1 MRRGPN
7 GVWTLEKKG
16 MKPIINTS
24 FNEAEPTVTHMALT
38 KLVET
43 EHVKFIISQNI
54 DGLHLRSGLPR
65 NTISELHGNIFT
77 EKCNICDR
85 YRSVKCIKII
95 SIYYYWKDMF
105 LDNLY
110 VTLPLRLLDKN
121 VSDHLVRGR
130 KILEDPAGV
139 NYMIQYWIGR
149 IIYLRKIWIW
159 RIIIQ
164 SM

>member
-1 MRRGPN
+1 
-7 GVWTLEKKG
+7 
-16 MKPIINTS
+16 MKPIINIS
-24 FNEAEPTVTHMALT
+24 FDEAEPTVTHMALT

-85 YRSVKCIKII
+85 YRSVKLVN
-95 SIYYYWKDMF
+95 YYLLYWRDMF

-130 KILEDPAGV
+130 RILEDPVGV
-139 NYMIQYWIGR
+139 NYMIQFWIGK
-149 IIYLRKIWIW
+149 IICLRKIWIW

-164 SM
+164 SMCSYSNIITIFIMYIL